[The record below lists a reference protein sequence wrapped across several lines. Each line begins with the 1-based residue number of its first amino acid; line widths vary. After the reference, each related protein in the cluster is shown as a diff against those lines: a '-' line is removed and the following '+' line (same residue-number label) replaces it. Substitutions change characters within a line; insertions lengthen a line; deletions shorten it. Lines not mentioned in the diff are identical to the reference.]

1 MKQSKGGFLVKLFP
15 QGAFTQRIPKFPF
28 SFKRISKALSREIEY
43 QELTRASKD
52 NLKPLLNF
60 GLMLLF

>member
-1 MKQSKGGFLVKLFP
+1 MKQSKGGILVKLFP

-43 QELTRASKD
+43 QELTRAFKR
-52 NLKPLLNF
+52 
-60 GLMLLF
+60 